1 MTGRGGLWP
10 SSPWWSYKFPK
21 RSTGSRRFGLA
32 QKIIGFKPWKFTNIS
47 FDPAWMDTIPN
58 LWDRRL
64 KRFPNKQRGGIVFIT
79 PPPFT
84 KTTNI
89 PSDTWPILQIPSTTS
104 WKCAHNFSQCK
115 PHPRVAKFT
124 TPDGVSPKS
133 QVNGRDHGRF
143 VVLLMKQPEIS
154 VDFFDRKK
162 SSFGIENFNY
172 LVLMAKNLTIF
183 LGWLLNH
190 PLKNP
195 CI

>member
-1 MTGRGGLWP
+1 M
-10 SSPWWSYKFPK
+10 
-21 RSTGSRRFGLA
+21 GS
-32 QKIIGFKPWKFTNIS
+32 KPWKFTNI
-47 FDPAWMDTIPN
+47 FLDPAWMDTVPN
-58 LWDRRL
+58 LWRPASETFPQTTFWGDRFYHPPSL
-64 KRFPNKQRGGIVFIT
+64 SPLISQVKPGPSSKYPVPPHGSVPTIFHSVN
-79 PPPFT
+79 PPPSRKIHHTRRGFT
-84 KTTNI
+84 
-89 PSDTWPILQIPSTTS
+89 
-104 WKCAHNFSQCK
+104 
-115 PHPRVAKFT
+115 
-124 TPDGVSPKS
+124 KS